1 MWVNTSLQE
10 AFTRNTNGLT
20 LIKEKEQVLT
30 NTQHESKLLHKMK
43 ILIQAQCTINY
54 WIKADDGGGFSYY
67 SELPK
72 ILHVLPHIYV
82 SSS

>member
-1 MWVNTSLQE
+1 MAYFDQGKGT
-10 AFTRNTNGLT
+10 G
-20 LIKEKEQVLT
+20 VLT
-30 NTQHESKLLHKMK
+30 NTQHESKLLEKVK
-43 ILIQAQCTINY
+43 ILLQAQWRINY
-54 WIKADDGGGFSYY
+54 WIKADDERGFSYY